1 MAKKEKSG
9 IGVCS
14 ICEREKPLTF
24 HHLIPKKNHKN
35 KWFRKNFELGEMRNS
50 GIYVCRDCH
59 NKIHQVFGEKEL
71 GKTYNKRELITA
83 HPEIKKFAVW
93 IRKQK

>member
-9 IGVCS
+9 IGPCG
-14 ICEREKPLTF
+14 ICDREKTLTF
-24 HHLIPKKNHKN
+24 HHLIPKKNHRN

-59 NKIHQVFGEKEL
+59 NKIHQVFSEKEL
-71 GKTYNKRELITA
+71 GKTYNRQELISA
-83 HPEIKKFAVW
+83 HPEMEKFIAW